1 MRRLHSECRVPEADV
16 SLLGAGC
23 PVRCGVRQRRRR
35 VHSGD
40 TERVSVSRFMKISR
54 EPSEAE
60 APRGGGP
67 RRSFIRDCRSP
78 SRMQHTAVCSIHSN
92 QHGAGGMGRMLAASV

>member
-35 VHSGD
+35 VHSAQVTQSAFLLAGCG
-40 TERVSVSRFMKISR
+40 SMKISEGR
-54 EPSEAE
+54 E
-60 APRGGGP
+60 RRGP
-67 RRSFIRDCRSP
+67 RCCCWLSFIP
-78 SRMQHTAVCSIHSN
+78 FAIRMQQPAN
-92 QHGAGGMGRMLAASV
+92 GAGGMGRMLALASV